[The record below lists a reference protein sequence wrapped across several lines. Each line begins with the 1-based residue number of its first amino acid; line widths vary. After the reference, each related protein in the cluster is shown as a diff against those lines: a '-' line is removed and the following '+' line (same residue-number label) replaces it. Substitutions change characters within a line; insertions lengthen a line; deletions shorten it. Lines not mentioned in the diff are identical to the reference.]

1 MQKKIFNALL
11 IIPLI
16 ILSCSSNN
24 QTQEDG
30 FEDVEEFIL
39 CSEILFTED
48 LNSCFTVNIS
58 SSLGNENYENC
69 LDNSSNICLNIP
81 AQELITFEIEY
92 IDNCGFLQSYTEV
105 RGPFTFDPNLE
116 DVLINVNNS
125 DNYSFY
131 NITGT
136 AVDCNNNLIN
146 NGVIIF
152 NFSEKQVISELSN
165 GEFELN
171 DLNCS
176 QEQAFTIQTIDFNT
190 NLISEA
196 LTFSLT
202 TNDIELSPIS
212 SCNPLFEFIT
222 YQISD
227 HPVITYQNVDFYAE
241 DNSFYKEISYN
252 DTNNGN
258 SFDLMWYEGF
268 QFSLS
273 DSNGDISDA
282 AYGPNIS
289 LVEHSIGQV
298 GEFMIV
304 SFSGYTTYYDE
315 SVKSEPINGIICVIR
330 DF

>member
-1 MQKKIFNALL
+1 MQKNILKALL

-16 ILSCSSNN
+16 LISCSSDN
-24 QTQEDG
+24 QTQEDS
-30 FEDVEEFIL
+30 FEDIEEFIL

-69 LDNSSNICLNIP
+69 LDNSSYICLNIP

-92 IDNCGFLQSYTEV
+92 IDDCGIAQSYTEV
-105 RGPFTFDPNLE
+105 HGPFTFAPNLE
-116 DVLINVNNS
+116 DVLINVDNS
-125 DNYSFY
+125 DNYSSY
-131 NITGT
+131 NITGI
-136 AVDCNNNLIN
+136 AIDCNNNLIN
-146 NGVIIF
+146 NGVAII
-152 NFSEKQVISELSN
+152 NIGGKQIINELSN

-171 DLNCS
+171 YINCS
-176 QEQAFTIQTIDFNT
+176 QEQSFTIQTIDFDT
-190 NLISEA
+190 KLISEA
-196 LTFSLT
+196 LTFSLM
-202 TNDIELSPIS
+202 NNEIELSPIS
-212 SCNPLFEFIT
+212 TCNPLFEFIT

-241 DNSFYKEISYN
+241 DNSFYKQISYN
-252 DTNNGN
+252 ETNNGN
-258 SFDLMWYEGF
+258 SFDLRWYEGF

-282 AYGPNIS
+282 AYGPDIS
-289 LVEHSIGQV
+289 LEEQSTGDVDT
-298 GEFMIV
+298 FMIV
-304 SFSGYTTYYDE
+304 SFSGYTTYYDG